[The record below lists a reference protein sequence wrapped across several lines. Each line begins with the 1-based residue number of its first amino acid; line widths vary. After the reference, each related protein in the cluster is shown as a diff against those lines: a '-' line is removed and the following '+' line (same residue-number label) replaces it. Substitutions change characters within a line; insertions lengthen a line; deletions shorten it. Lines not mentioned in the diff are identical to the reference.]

1 MKKYFG
7 GFKSILLR
15 LGARQTNVLMV
26 SMMALSLFSLSLSIK
41 EKRHKTPGDTRG
53 QWQGGDVFTNSLR
66 EVKGL
71 KNWMVYKLG
80 NFVES
85 WLFADLAPKKNY
97 IFQEVFRP
105 FGQVSLYRSSEI
117 SGEEFESLILNSVPK
132 IYQPKLKLYVRKT
145 MHLATEYQVDP
156 FWVFSIMWVESH
168 FENNARS
175 PMDARG
181 LMQIM
186 PDTGRFIAHKLN
198 LNLEDSSIY
207 DLMWSPG
214 TNIEMGIFYLRYLLD
229 YFDNDYILATMAYNH
244 GPARIKQ
251 LINEQE
257 AVISTNLYFKKVR
270 KAYRYL
276 TREYIKTVEN
286 ASRPV
291 MVTLDKSLN
300 N

>member
-1 MKKYFG
+1 MKKYVA
-7 GFKSILLR
+7 GFRSFLLQ
-15 LGARQTNVLMV
+15 LGARQANVLMV
-26 SMMALSLFSLSLSIK
+26 SMMAFSLFSLSLSIK
-41 EKRHKTPGDTRG
+41 EKKHKTAGYSQG
-53 QWQGGDVFTNSLR
+53 QWHTDVFAISLQD
-66 EVKGL
+66 VKGL

-80 NFVES
+80 HFMENWFFS
-85 WLFADLAPKKNY
+85 DLAPKPNY
-97 IFQEVFRP
+97 LFQEVFRP

-117 SGEEFESLILNSVPK
+117 SGEEFETLILQSVPK
-132 IYQPKLKLYVRKT
+132 IYQQKLKLYVRKT

-156 FWVFSIMWVESH
+156 FWIISIMWVESH

-186 PDTGRFIAHKLN
+186 PGTGKFIAQKLN
-198 LNLEDSSIY
+198 LDLEEGSIY

-244 GPARIKQ
+244 GPARVKQ
-251 LINEQE
+251 LIDEQNE
-257 AVISTNLYFKKVR
+257 VISTNQYFKKVK
-270 KAYRYL
+270 KAYRRL

-291 MVTLDKSLN
+291 LVTMDKNLN

>member
-1 MKKYFG
+1 
-7 GFKSILLR
+7 
-15 LGARQTNVLMV
+15 
-26 SMMALSLFSLSLSIK
+26 
-41 EKRHKTPGDTRG
+41 
-53 QWQGGDVFTNSLR
+53 
-66 EVKGL
+66 
-71 KNWMVYKLG
+71 MVYKLG
-80 NFVES
+80 HFMENWFFS
-85 WLFADLAPKKNY
+85 DLAPKPNY
-97 IFQEVFRP
+97 LFQEVFRP

-117 SGEEFESLILNSVPK
+117 SGEEFETLILQSVPK
-132 IYQPKLKLYVRKT
+132 IYQQKLKLYVRKT

-156 FWVFSIMWVESH
+156 FWIISIMWVESH

-186 PDTGRFIAHKLN
+186 PGTGKFIAQKLN
-198 LNLEDSSIY
+198 LDLEEGSIY

-244 GPARIKQ
+244 GPARVKQ
-251 LINEQE
+251 LIDEQNE
-257 AVISTNLYFKKVR
+257 VISTNQYFKKVK
-270 KAYRYL
+270 KAYRRL

-291 MVTLDKSLN
+291 LVTMDKNLN